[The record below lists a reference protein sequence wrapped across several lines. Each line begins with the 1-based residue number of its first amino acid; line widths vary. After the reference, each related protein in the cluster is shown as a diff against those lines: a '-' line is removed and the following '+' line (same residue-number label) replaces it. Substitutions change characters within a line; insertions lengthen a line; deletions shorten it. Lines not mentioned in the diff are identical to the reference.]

1 MPALAVVVT
10 CHNLHPKMHHG
21 DHFTVTYDID
31 SLTARKVALR
41 AALLDPAGHDRSDG
55 SGDRDSFA
63 VAAGHTTVSRQ
74 VDVPS
79 NLALHTTFK
88 VVGQVWPE
96 HHAGDHTVAVIAQ
109 DSCGSFEVS

>member
-1 MPALAVVVT
+1 
-10 CHNLHPKMHHG
+10 MHHG

-31 SLTARKVALR
+31 SATARKVGLR
-41 AALLDPAGHDRSDG
+41 AALIDSAGHDRSDG

-79 NLALHTTFK
+79 NLPRQTFK
-88 VVGQVWPE
+88 VVGQAWPE
-96 HHAGDHTVAVIAQ
+96 NHVGDHAVAVIAQ
-109 DSCGSFEVS
+109 DSCGAFEVVQ